1 MFVCF
6 GLSALMKQ
14 QAEPVEPEWH
24 SVSAGNVAVS
34 SSDDQQERCASACF
48 WFFLLQQLKADSSHG
63 RWRRCRQPTSHCGA
77 VSFIKHEVP
86 FDIVTERV
94 MPSGTLLHLM
104 RQTQQTVSFPL

>member
-1 MFVCF
+1 MFVCL

-14 QAEPVEPEWH
+14 QAEPVDPEWR
-24 SVSAGNVAVS
+24 SVSAGNVCHGAVS
-34 SSDDQQERCASACF
+34 SSDDRQERF

-63 RWRRCRQPTSHCGA
+63 QWWRCRQLTSHCGA

-104 RQTQQTVSFPL
+104 RQTQTNR